1 MKKTT
6 RPLLPALLL
15 AAVLLLS
22 TACSTGT
29 AAVTSTE
36 REITFTLPDGAET
49 TLFDE
54 VLYGYETLPDGSN
67 RSIADGSVGFLEAQD
82 PIITGPDGTEY
93 RPQWTFLGERRA
105 VYTVSVPAGV
115 PNSSLTVSVP
125 PAFYVERPLD
135 EPLVI
140 PLDTGEVDGQKLL
153 TLEEPE
159 EAEPASLHVSFA
171 DPEHIPFSTSTTGD
185 PHLLL
190 DGQELEL
197 RTAQLMGAIA
207 EGTFTSA
214 VLEFS
219 LPEGRT
225 WQEASLIV
233 YGIND
238 RWTFDGGYTFT
249 EETGA
254 QE

>member
-6 RPLLPALLL
+6 RPLLLTLLL

-22 TACSTGT
+22 ACSIGT

-49 TLFDE
+49 TLFDGI
-54 VLYGYETLPDGSN
+54 LYGFETLPDGSN
-67 RSIADGSVGFLEAQD
+67 RSISDGSVHFTPIQD

-93 RPQWTFLGERRA
+93 HPQWTFIGERRA
-105 VYTVSVPAGV
+105 VYTVYVPAGV

-159 EAEPASLHVSFA
+159 ETGTAQTSLHVSFA
-171 DPEHIPFSTSTTGD
+171 DPEHIPFNQMND
-185 PHLLL
+185 FPRLLL

-197 RTAQLMGAIA
+197 GASQLMGTIA

-214 VLEFS
+214 VLECS

-249 EETGA
+249 EEAGA